1 MAENLAEC
9 STAAD
14 RISKAEVTYYTVSDH
29 RFFLGTVALLNSLSL
44 TGNVGDIVVLDAGL
58 RTNQRR
64 TLAGYA
70 AVVDLPKQIKRHPHL
85 MRPYPHLMDA
95 AGMTVVI
102 DSDIIVTASLDGI
115 LDSARHGEICV
126 FPAWT
131 PEARTRWFAGW
142 ERTLRLRAPLR
153 RDDWVHNG
161 FVAFSTNHWP
171 QLLQRWWEVCD
182 LIPPDEMHGNQSA
195 FQAPDADALN
205 ALLMSEIPRDSVG
218 VLPEGDEVF
227 GGHAR
232 IEDFHTL
239 KTTFQGRP
247 ATILH
252 LVDNPKPWEPSG
264 WLRLAATDY
273 VRLMRRLLFASDVP
287 IRLDSEQA
295 PLWLR
300 PGIGGESTL
309 RALGGANRAILWL
322 VSKVPKRFHDRVRGF
337 RRQVA

>member
-14 RISKAEVTYYTVSDH
+14 RTSKAHVTYYTVSDH

-44 TGNVGDIVVLDAGL
+44 TGNIGDLVVLDAGL
-58 RTNQRR
+58 TPNQRR
-64 TLAGYA
+64 ALAGYST
-70 AVVDLPKQIKRHPHL
+70 VVDVSEQIKRHPHL
-85 MRPYPHLMDA
+85 MRPYPHLMEP

-115 LDSARHGEICV
+115 LDFAREGKICL

-142 ERTLRLRAPLR
+142 EHTLRLRAPLR
-153 RDDWVHNG
+153 REDWVHNG
-161 FVAFSTNHWP
+161 FVAFASEYWP
-171 QLLQRWWEVCD
+171 QLLQRWWEVCE
-182 LIPPDEMHGNQSA
+182 LIPSDEIHGSQSP

-205 ALLMSEIPRDSVG
+205 ALLMSEIPRDALG
-218 VLPEGDEVF
+218 VLPEGDEIF
-227 GGHAR
+227 GGHAK
-232 IEDFHTL
+232 IEDFQTL
-239 KTTFQGRP
+239 TATFRGRP

-273 VRLMRRLLFASDVP
+273 VRLMRRLLFAPDVP
-287 IRLDSEQA
+287 LRLEPEQV

-300 PGIGGESTL
+300 PGIAGESTL

-322 VSKVPKRFHDRVRGF
+322 VSKVPKRFHDHVRGF